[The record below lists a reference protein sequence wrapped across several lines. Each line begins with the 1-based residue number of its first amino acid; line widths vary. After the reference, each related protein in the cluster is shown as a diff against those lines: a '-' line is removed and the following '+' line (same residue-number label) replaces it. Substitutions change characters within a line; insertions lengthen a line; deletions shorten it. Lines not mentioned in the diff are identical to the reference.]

1 MKPKEIK
8 ALLKELLEDSIEK
21 RKFFESLLDHVRE
34 VFLSIQFF
42 TEFAE
47 DDDSVV
53 LEELLGMI
61 DSTEESERF
70 LKGVSDF
77 SEMNDAVMRRAEESL
92 DLIEQCADLFFNS
105 RNYVFA
111 AEGVVKE
118 AFSYLDMVL
127 IIPRYRMLRVLIED
141 NLAGISQMVEEYKD
155 IRHSIYEELNKIEAA
170 VESNKEMYSTLIER
184 ANTLVF

>member
-8 ALLKELLEDSIEK
+8 VILKELLEDSIEK
-21 RKFFESLLDHVRE
+21 RKFFESLLNHVRE

-47 DDDSVV
+47 DDDSAV

-61 DSTEESERF
+61 DSAEESERF
-70 LKGVSDF
+70 LKGISEF
-77 SEMNDAVMRRAEESL
+77 SEMNDTVMRRAEESL
-92 DLIEQCADLFFNS
+92 DLIEQCADLFFDS

-118 AFSYLDMVL
+118 AFLYLDMVL

-155 IRHSIYEELNKIEAA
+155 IRHSIYEELDKIEAA
-170 VESNKEMYSTLIER
+170 VESNRESYESFKER
-184 ANTLVF
+184 ASALVF